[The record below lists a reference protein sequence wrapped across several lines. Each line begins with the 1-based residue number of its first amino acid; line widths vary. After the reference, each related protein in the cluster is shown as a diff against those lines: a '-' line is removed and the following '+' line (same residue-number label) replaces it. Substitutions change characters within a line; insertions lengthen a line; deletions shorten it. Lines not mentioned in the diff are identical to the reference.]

1 MAYIVSV
8 TETARVLTGA
18 TYTVALGAH
27 QANDLLLCLLSQDG
41 GATAITAPGGWTMIG
56 TQAASQG
63 VRQAW
68 AYKVAASGAESNP
81 AFSGSNDDWQG
92 TCYVIRD
99 ADTTPVIAWQRSD
112 WGNSSTIKTADSN
125 SVAASSAGGTTVIT
139 APADSLLLYSWCSD
153 TGSTGAYLRCPINDL
168 IADSRLG
175 DDGTYG
181 VTHISG
187 HRQNGASAAVPSVT
201 MYHSRANEGGNGW
214 VLAISNKTGGTREK
228 DCRAGTTE
236 LNWYGNFG
244 TTQTPVTWQAPSSF
258 AASINGITCS
268 ATAPTV
274 TDYAAQLA
282 TPFGSMSDLASVE
295 STAGAWVGG
304 THTISSTDM
313 TGNVL
318 ALQWEL
324 NVNNQSARLGADG
337 VILALSDG
345 TNWVAYQLSNKT
357 AILQSTVKQAFIALG
372 NATAY
377 ASSGTINLA
386 AVTRV
391 GIFHH
396 RIGSLLTST
405 AVRFKNLFLMGAAT
419 LTGGGSARPLTFN
432 TLFDALNSWGSVS
445 LADKQGGAQV
455 LGKASVQIGDGA
467 KYTYFDSSASSF
479 EYPLAFS
486 ASNALAQNWNALA
499 SSVSVNIK
507 AASTDTINLTAG
519 VLATT
524 LKQALTIDAASDTGA
539 TYSVAGTS
547 FVGWAPVWKTGVACT
562 AATFKGCAAVDFKGA
577 SITNVLARDGT
588 DAALILAESGFSAT
602 GCTLTAGGS
611 SIYGIRIAAA
621 GTFSLASTTFSGFTK
636 DIDVTATTGTVTI
649 NLAAGQA
656 TPTYQTAGAT
666 VNIVASPVF
675 QKVIVS
681 GFTPGSR
688 VQIFDTTHGVQLFNG
703 TASAGDT
710 VVSGG
715 TATWTD
721 PAAAT
726 SSRAIRVR
734 VAYQSGTTAK
744 NFVEN
749 TGLTCGTSAGAESIT
764 YPITQTN
771 DSIYI
776 ANGIDGSTVT
786 GITIIP
792 SPARVKISLGGG
804 TISYQRIYAYQ
815 VYWLA
820 TATGI
825 SDEAA
830 FINAPDTAN
839 YLFTGFDI
847 RNDSATPLT
856 ITGGYGRDAVTG
868 LVADLIDVAGSTGNI
883 YPQPEHVVAFQ
894 TSGSYA
900 ITGDISTVLTAVGN
914 IPAATL
920 TAAAA
925 APIAANVEKVH
936 GHSVAGSGTV
946 VDPWGP
952 A

>member
-81 AFSGSNDDWQG
+81 TFSGSNDDWQG

-125 SVAASSAGGTTVIT
+125 AVAASSAGGTTVIT

-153 TGSTGAYLRCPINDL
+153 TGSTAAYLRCPINDL

-175 DDGTYG
+175 EDGTYG

-214 VLAISNKTGGTREK
+214 VLAISNNTGGTREK

-258 AASINGITCS
+258 AAAINGITCS

-274 TDYAAQLA
+274 TDYTGQLA

-313 TGNVL
+313 TGKVL

-345 TNWVAYQLSNKT
+345 TNWIAYQLSDKT

-396 RIGSLLTST
+396 RIGSVLTST

-486 ASNALAQNWNALA
+486 ASNAIAQNWNALA

-675 QKVIVS
+675 QTVTIS
-681 GFTPGSR
+681 GAVAGSR
-688 VQIFDTTHGVQLFNG
+688 IQIYDTTSSTELYNG
-703 TASAGDT
+703 TPT
-710 VVSGG
+710 FPY
-715 TATWTD
+715 TWTD
-721 PAAAT
+721 ASPAAA
-726 SSRAIRVR
+726 SRAIRLR
-734 VAYQSGTTAK
+734 VAKQSGASAK
-744 NFVEN
+744 TFIEASI
-749 TGLTCGTSAGAESIT
+749 GTCGTASGSEAVS
-764 YPITQTN
+764 YLVNQTDDAVYN
-771 DSIYI
+771 TN
-776 ANGIDGSTVT
+776 AIDGSTVT
-786 GITIIP
+786 GITITP
-792 SPARVKISLGGG
+792 SPARVKVSIGGG
-804 TISYQRIYAYQ
+804 SVTYPQIYAYQ

-825 SDEAA
+825 ADEAA
-830 FINAPDTAN
+830 FIDAPDTAN
-839 YLFTGFDI
+839 YLFTNFDI
-847 RNDSATPLT
+847 RNDSAVPLT
-856 ITGGYGRDAVTG
+856 ITGGYGRDAVSG
-868 LVADLIDVAGSTGNI
+868 LVADIIDVAGSTGNI
-883 YPQPEHVVAFQ
+883 YPQPDHAIPYS
-894 TSGSYA
+894 SGS
-900 ITGDISTVLTAVGN
+900 GLTAGQ
-914 IPAATL
+914 AAQLAAVTTSTANL
-920 TAAAA
+920 TYSGTALQVD
-925 APIAANVEKVH
+925 IVKVN
-936 GHSVAGSGTV
+936 GLAVSGSGTEAN
-946 VDPWGP
+946 PWGP

>member
-81 AFSGSNDDWQG
+81 TFSGSNDDWQG

-125 SVAASSAGGTTVIT
+125 AVAASSAGGTTVIT

-153 TGSTGAYLRCPINDL
+153 TGSTAAYLRCPINDL

-175 DDGTYG
+175 EDGTYG

-214 VLAISNKTGGTREK
+214 VLAISNNTGGTREK

-274 TDYAAQLA
+274 TDYTGQLA

-324 NVNNQSARLGADG
+324 NVNNQSTRLGADG

-345 TNWVAYQLSNKT
+345 TNWVAYQLSDKT

-396 RIGSLLTST
+396 RIGSMLTST

-486 ASNALAQNWNALA
+486 ASNAIAQNWNALA

-675 QKVIVS
+675 QTVTIS
-681 GFTPGSR
+681 GAVAGSR
-688 VQIFDTTHGVQLFNG
+688 IQIYDTTSSTELYNG
-703 TASAGDT
+703 TPT
-710 VVSGG
+710 FPY
-715 TATWTD
+715 TWTD
-721 PAAAT
+721 ASPAAA
-726 SSRAIRVR
+726 SRAIRLR
-734 VAYQSGTTAK
+734 VAKQSGASAK
-744 NFVEN
+744 TFIEASI
-749 TGLTCGTSAGAESIT
+749 GTCGTASGSEAVS
-764 YPITQTN
+764 YLVNQTDDAVYN
-771 DSIYI
+771 TN
-776 ANGIDGSTVT
+776 AIDGSTVT
-786 GITIIP
+786 GITITP
-792 SPARVKISLGGG
+792 SPARVKISIGGG
-804 TISYQRIYAYQ
+804 SVTYPQIYAYQ

-825 SDEAA
+825 ADEAA
-830 FINAPDTAN
+830 FIDAPDTAN
-839 YLFTGFDI
+839 YLFTNFDI
-847 RNDSATPLT
+847 RNDSAVPLT
-856 ITGGYGRDAVTG
+856 ITGGYGRDAVSG
-868 LVADLIDVAGSTGNI
+868 LVADIIDVAGSTGNI
-883 YPQPEHVVAFQ
+883 YPQPDHAIPYS
-894 TSGSYA
+894 SGS
-900 ITGDISTVLTAVGN
+900 GLTAGQ
-914 IPAATL
+914 AAQLAAVTTSTANL
-920 TAAAA
+920 TYSGTALQVD
-925 APIAANVEKVH
+925 IVKVN
-936 GHSVAGSGTV
+936 GLAVSGSGTEAN
-946 VDPWGP
+946 PWGP

>member
-41 GATAITAPGGWTMIG
+41 GTTAITAPGGWTMIG

-81 AFSGSNDDWQG
+81 AFSGLNAAWQG

-125 SVAASSAGGTTVIT
+125 AVAASSAGGTTVIT

-153 TGSTGAYLRCPINDL
+153 TGSAAAYLRCPINDL

-175 DDGTYG
+175 EDGTYG

-313 TGNVL
+313 TGKVL

-345 TNWVAYQLSNKT
+345 TNWVAYQLSDKT

-391 GIFHH
+391 GFFHH
-396 RIGSLLTST
+396 RIGSVLTST
-405 AVRFKNLFLMGAAT
+405 SVRFKNLFLMGAAT
-419 LTGGGSARPLTFN
+419 LTGGGAARPLTFN

-486 ASNALAQNWNALA
+486 ASNAIAQNWNALA

-507 AASTDTINLTAG
+507 AAATDTINLTAG

-562 AATFKGCAAVDFKGA
+562 AATFKGCAAVDFKAA
-577 SITNVLARDGT
+577 SIVNVLARDGT
-588 DAALILAESGFSAT
+588 DTALMLAESGFSAT

-611 SIYGIRIAAA
+611 SVYGIRIAAA

-675 QKVIVS
+675 QTVTIS
-681 GFTPGSR
+681 GAVAGSR
-688 VQIFDTTHGVQLFNG
+688 IQIYDTTSSTELYNG
-703 TASAGDT
+703 TPT
-710 VVSGG
+710 FPY
-715 TATWTD
+715 TWTD
-721 PAAAT
+721 ASPAAA
-726 SSRAIRVR
+726 SRAIRLR
-734 VAYQSGTTAK
+734 VAKQSGASAK
-744 NFVEN
+744 TFIEASI
-749 TGLTCGTSAGAESIT
+749 GTCGTASGSEAVS
-764 YPITQTN
+764 YLVNQTDDAVYN
-771 DSIYI
+771 TN
-776 ANGIDGSTVT
+776 AIDGSTVT
-786 GITIIP
+786 GITITP
-792 SPARVKISLGGG
+792 SPARVKISIGGG
-804 TISYQRIYAYQ
+804 SVTYPQIYAYQ

-825 SDEAA
+825 ADEAA
-830 FINAPDTAN
+830 FIDAPDTAN
-839 YLFTGFDI
+839 YLFTNFDI
-847 RNDSATPLT
+847 RNDSAVPLT
-856 ITGGYGRDAVTG
+856 ITGGYGRDAVSG
-868 LVADLIDVAGSTGNI
+868 LVADIIDVAGSTGNI
-883 YPQPEHVVAFQ
+883 YPQPDHAIPYS
-894 TSGSYA
+894 SGS
-900 ITGDISTVLTAVGN
+900 GLTAGQ
-914 IPAATL
+914 AAQLAAVTTSTANL
-920 TAAAA
+920 TYSGTALQVD
-925 APIAANVEKVH
+925 IVKVN
-936 GHSVAGSGTV
+936 GLTVSGSGTEAN
-946 VDPWGP
+946 PWGP

>member
-81 AFSGSNDDWQG
+81 TFSGSNDDWQG

-125 SVAASSAGGTTVIT
+125 AVAASSAGGTTVIT

-153 TGSTGAYLRCPINDL
+153 TGSTAAYLRCPINDL

-175 DDGTYG
+175 EDGTYG

-214 VLAISNKTGGTREK
+214 VLAISNNTGGTREK

-274 TDYAAQLA
+274 TDYTGQLA

-324 NVNNQSARLGADG
+324 NVNNQSTRLGADG

-345 TNWVAYQLSNKT
+345 TNWIAYQLSDKT

-396 RIGSLLTST
+396 RIGSMLTST

-486 ASNALAQNWNALA
+486 ASNAIAQNWNALA

-675 QKVIVS
+675 QTVTIS
-681 GFTPGSR
+681 GAVAGSR
-688 VQIFDTTHGVQLFNG
+688 IQIYDTTSSTELYNG
-703 TASAGDT
+703 TPT
-710 VVSGG
+710 FPY
-715 TATWTD
+715 TWTD
-721 PAAAT
+721 ASPAAA
-726 SSRAIRVR
+726 SRAIRLR
-734 VAYQSGTTAK
+734 VAKQSGASAK
-744 NFVEN
+744 TFIEASI
-749 TGLTCGTSAGAESIT
+749 GTCGTASGSEAVS
-764 YPITQTN
+764 YLVNQTDDAVYN
-771 DSIYI
+771 TN
-776 ANGIDGSTVT
+776 AIDGSTVT
-786 GITIIP
+786 GITITP
-792 SPARVKISLGGG
+792 SPARVKISIGGG
-804 TISYQRIYAYQ
+804 SVTYPQIYAYQ

-825 SDEAA
+825 ADEAA
-830 FINAPDTAN
+830 FIDAPDTAN
-839 YLFTGFDI
+839 YLFTNFDI
-847 RNDSATPLT
+847 RNDSAVPLT
-856 ITGGYGRDAVTG
+856 ITGGYGRDAVSG
-868 LVADLIDVAGSTGNI
+868 LVADIIDVAGSTGNI
-883 YPQPEHVVAFQ
+883 YPQPDHAIPYS
-894 TSGSYA
+894 SGS
-900 ITGDISTVLTAVGN
+900 GLTAGQ
-914 IPAATL
+914 AAQLAAVTTSTANL
-920 TAAAA
+920 TYSGTALQVD
-925 APIAANVEKVH
+925 IVKVN
-936 GHSVAGSGTV
+936 GLAVSGSGTEAN
-946 VDPWGP
+946 PWGP